1 MVIIQGIGIAPGV
14 VTGKARIWKGSAS
27 AVGAPSGANEAQSAN
42 GVNGAAGPAAAPEA
56 AQGAASAKTSPEESM
71 RQFILAV
78 SQAASELRD
87 LMEVLGPKDISI
99 EILDTHLEL
108 LQDPQLAQ
116 DVSDKIYNG
125 HLSAQEAFL
134 EVLQH
139 YVLMFEEMPDP
150 YLNAR
155 ADDIKDIGNRILKYL
170 LQGPSIT
177 PEDMSFPE
185 GTILI
190 AEDLSPTDVIKID
203 TKRVAGIVTQK
214 GNSTSHA
221 FIIAR
226 AKGIPTVTGCGPEL
240 MQITDSDFMMLDG
253 GEGKVFLYPTKDT
266 LDRYAG
272 NGQTPKAKVIQLT
285 PILTVSNNGK
295 QIPVM
300 ANASGLEDVEQLWAQ
315 GAEGIGLLRT
325 EWLFMGKDRFPDEE
339 EQFEL
344 YSRLSLRSKG
354 KPVTIRT
361 LDIGGDKPLP
371 YFPLPPET
379 NPFLGY
385 RGIRISMDH
394 PGIFRTQV
402 KAILRAAVFG
412 SLRIMLPMIATM
424 EELRWG
430 KQQIAT
436 AIEELKHSGH
446 AFEAAVPIGIM
457 IETPSAALIADL
469 LAKEADFFS
478 LGTNDLIQYTL
489 AADRMNEHVR
499 GLYDPFHPSL
509 WRLLSRIMEAAHAAG
524 LKVSMCGEMA
534 AHPLATIPLL
544 GLGLDEFSVNPSDI
558 PLIKNN
564 IQKTSP
570 GLAEKVLANI
580 LKMDHAQA
588 IQSYLKEITS

>member
-14 VTGKARIWKGSAS
+14 VTGKARIWKGGA
-27 AVGAPSGANEAQSAN
+27 GAPGAPARGLGESG
-42 GVNGAAGPAAAPEA
+42 GGAAPADAVPEA
-56 AQGAASAKTSPEESM
+56 EQGAVKAKFSHEEYLQ
-71 RQFILAV
+71 QFNLAV
-78 SQAASELRD
+78 SQASGELKD
-87 LMEVLGPKDISI
+87 LMEVLGPEDISI
-99 EILDTHLEL
+99 DILDTHLEL

-116 DVSDKIYNG
+116 DVSDKIYSG

-155 ADDIKDIGNRILKYL
+155 ADDLKDIGNRILKYL

-190 AEDLSPTDVIKID
+190 AEDLSPTDVIKLD
-203 TKRVAGIVTQK
+203 AKRVAGIVTQK

-240 MQITDSDFMMLDG
+240 AQIADSDFMMLDG
-253 GEGKVFLYPTKDT
+253 GEGKVFLYPNKDT

-272 NGQTPKAKVIQLT
+272 NGHTPKAKVIQLK

-300 ANASGLEDVEQLWAQ
+300 ANASGLEDMEQLWAQ

-325 EWLFMGKDRFPDEE
+325 EWLFMGRDRFP
-339 EQFEL
+339 L
-344 YSRLSLRSKG
+344 KSKG

-371 YFPLPPET
+371 YFPLPEET

-394 PGIFRTQV
+394 PELFRTQV

-430 KQQIAT
+430 KQQMAM

-446 AFEAAVPIGIM
+446 AFEAEVPVGIM

-509 WRLLSRIMEAAHAAG
+509 WRLLSRIVEAAHAAG

-534 AHPLATIPLL
+534 ALPLATLPLL